1 MRHAY
6 VSVCLS
12 VCVCLC
18 IMEEE
23 NMFKERDEYLQH
35 LEDTGRKPYTIR
47 GYRSSITQC
56 IKLLDAYRRPFRA
69 REIKPEDWYFL
80 VSMMDGKE
88 STVKLNVT
96 IYAKMCEFF
105 TGSNPLKKLNILWN
119 RTTSKR
125 VYITN
130 EEFQELFAA
139 ATLNQKMVLILG
151 AFLGMRRSEILNLKV
166 SDIRGDTIT
175 IRGKGHGKG
184 LEAQMR
190 MSPEV
195 KEFVRNYLIWR
206 SQLPGEDLSEGK
218 LLVFSEKKGFKC
230 YKDPQSISTMMR
242 TLRELTGIEFTPH
255 SLRRL
260 FATNLYK
267 SGADLMIIQ
276 NLMRHASVETTMKC
290 YIQSDSER
298 MDQALCASN
307 RTLSELLYT

>member
-119 RTTSKR
+119 RTTS
-125 VYITN
+125 
-130 EEFQELFAA
+130 
-139 ATLNQKMVLILG
+139 LG
-151 AFLGMRRSEILNLKV
+151 TS
-166 SDIRGDTIT
+166 S
-175 IRGKGHGKG
+175 
-184 LEAQMR
+184 
-190 MSPEV
+190 S
-195 KEFVRNYLIWR
+195 
-206 SQLPGEDLSEGK
+206 
-218 LLVFSEKKGFKC
+218 
-230 YKDPQSISTMMR
+230 
-242 TLRELTGIEFTPH
+242 
-255 SLRRL
+255 
-260 FATNLYK
+260 
-267 SGADLMIIQ
+267 
-276 NLMRHASVETTMKC
+276 
-290 YIQSDSER
+290 
-298 MDQALCASN
+298 
-307 RTLSELLYT
+307 